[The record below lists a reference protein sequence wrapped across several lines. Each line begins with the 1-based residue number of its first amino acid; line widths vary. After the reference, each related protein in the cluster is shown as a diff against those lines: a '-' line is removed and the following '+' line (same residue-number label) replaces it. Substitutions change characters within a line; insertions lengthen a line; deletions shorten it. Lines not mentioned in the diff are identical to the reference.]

1 MKPELQILHDII
13 VDGNQKRS
21 AELVQAALDAG
32 CGPSEI
38 LNTALIPAMDKVGSL
53 FEEGE
58 YFVPEMLV
66 AAKAMQ
72 NGLNILR
79 PLLVAAKIESK
90 GKVVIGT
97 VQGDL
102 HDIGKNL
109 VTMMLE
115 GSAFDVLDLGK
126 DVKAQDFVDAVV
138 KHDAQILALSAL
150 LTTTMVNM
158 RTVIAAVEA
167 AGLRDK
173 VKIMVGGAPVTDRFA
188 REIGADGYA
197 PDASKAVAL
206 AKSLI

>member
-1 MKPELQILHDII
+1 MNPKLESLYEVI
-13 VDGNQKRS
+13 VEGAQKKS
-21 AELVQAALDAG
+21 AEMVQAALDAG
-32 CGPSEI
+32 LSPGEI
-38 LNTALIPAMDKVGSL
+38 LNDALIPAMDKVGQL

-79 PLLVAAKIESK
+79 PLLVEAKVESK
-90 GKVVIGT
+90 GRVVIGT

-115 GSAFDVLDLGK
+115 GSAFEVFDLGK
-126 DVKAQDFVDAVV
+126 DVKAQDFVDAVIQ
-138 KHDAQILALSAL
+138 HDAQILALSAL

-158 RTVIAAVEA
+158 KTVITAVED
-167 AGLRDK
+167 AGLRNK
-173 VKIMVGGAPVTDRFA
+173 IKIMVGGAPVTENFA
-188 REIGADGYA
+188 HEIGADGYA
-197 PDASKAVAL
+197 ADASKAAAL
-206 AKSLI
+206 AKTLV